1 MPCKPIGTHKQQQI
15 HQKIKTH
22 DRIHINPHPIP
33 PSVGKVS
40 IAAKGKKVGR
50 NLYGQQPFKL
60 PIPAPIQRSVGQ
72 SHKKRQLNY
81 SAAA

>member
-50 NLYGQQPFKL
+50 NLYGRTGAEL
-60 PIPAPIQRSVGQ
+60 PNPAPILLPLGERN
-72 SHKKRQLNY
+72 KKRQLNC